1 MCALSHSTYCLRFEY
16 VKQARQVVVLAWN
29 LAEVDHLKVSAHTW
43 SLALSSIHPPPLLLD
58 LHEHGHLAECTR

>member
-1 MCALSHSTYCLRFEY
+1 MSLVPWHTYYLRLED
-16 VKQARQVVVLAWN
+16 VKQARQVVILARH

-58 LHEHGHLAECTR
+58 LHKHGHLAECTR